1 MSEPIGLTSDME
13 DGTMNRYS
21 TMIAVAVVAV
31 LLLAL
36 AVDARAGGAG
46 DPMAT
51 CVVQSAQGQSLT
63 GKVELTIYFTSGT
76 LSEHVEVTLA
86 LQREKSGVPLFFR
99 RILTRPVQ
107 VLSPQG
113 MACYVISEFRTEILT
128 RFYGADSGQI
138 ISIGDDSITETDGL
152 GQLDPSNANL
162 KTFLANVRIFIR

>member
-86 LQREKSGVPLFFR
+86 LQREKSGIPLFFR

-107 VLSPQG
+107 VLSPRG
-113 MACYVISEFRTEILT
+113 LACYVISEFRAGMLT
-128 RFYGADSGQI
+128 RFCGGDSGRF
-138 ISIGDDSITETDGL
+138 ISIGEASITGPEGWCLRDY
-152 GQLDPSNANL
+152 S
-162 KTFLANVRIFIR
+162 